1 MTAKTDVKIR
11 IEQMEVGESVSFD
24 IARLLTVRTYASS
37 VGLVMNRHYKTTTDR
52 EAGTITVTRE
62 N

>member
-37 VGLVMNRHYKTTTDR
+37 VGLILNRNYRTTTNK
-52 EAGTITVTRE
+52 EEKTITVTRE
-62 N
+62 S